1 MSAIIIADDITYT
14 RAELTQ
20 SASQVAAGLAAA
32 GIQEGD
38 VVAVMLKNSIEYLE
52 IIMAC
57 RQLGCYYC
65 PINWHFTAAEIQY
78 ILDDSEAKAL
88 ITTQAYFEPLQQTLS
103 PTLSVWLTDTHDHE
117 KNYATWKAAQPFHQ
131 AKPVSPRGHMAYTSG
146 TTGKPKGVVRHAFPI
161 EELSERQAVADSLVE
176 EAYGLKPGVR
186 ALLSAPIYH
195 SAPSL
200 YAQVAL
206 RKADVFIVT
215 ERFDAH
221 KILQLIEKHQIEAV
235 YMVPIMYARLLRL
248 DEDERNRY
256 DLSSLKFVVST
267 GSPCPPETKQAMM
280 DWFGPVIYETYAS
293 SEAGLVTLIRPEE
306 VKSHPG
312 SVGKPLANGI
322 VRIYDEQGMLCPPGT
337 VGRIFVHQPAYADF
351 SYKGNPAARL
361 EIEHEGLI
369 SLGDMGWLDEEGH
382 LYVTDRESDM
392 VISGGVNIYP
402 AEIEQHLLQHV
413 GIADC
418 VVIGVPDAEFGER
431 LLALVQPVADKTL
444 DADELRA
451 WLKPRLAGFKIP
463 RDFEFRAI
471 LPRDDNGKIK
481 KRALRNTYW
490 KNHATKV

>member
-1 MSAIIIADDITYT
+1 MSATIIADGATYS
-14 RAELTQ
+14 REELTQ
-20 SASQVAAGLAAA
+20 SASQVAAGLAEA

-38 VVAVMLKNSIEYLE
+38 VVAVMLKNGIEYLE

-65 PINWHFTAAEIQY
+65 PINWHFTAPEIQY

-88 ITTQAYFEPLQQTLS
+88 ITTQVYFEPLQKTIS
-103 PTLSVWLTDTHDHE
+103 SKLSVWLTDTLDN
-117 KNYATWKAAQPFHQ
+117 KQNYANWKAAQTSYQ
-131 AKPVSPRGHMAYTSG
+131 GKPVSPRGHMAYTSG

-161 EELSERQAVADSLVE
+161 EELSQRQAVADSLVE

-206 RKADVFIVT
+206 RKADVFIIT
-215 ERFDAH
+215 ERFDPH
-221 KILQLIEKHQIEAV
+221 QILQLIEKHQIEAV

-248 DEDERNRY
+248 DEEERTSY

-293 SEAGLVTLIRPEE
+293 SEAGLVTLIRPDE
-306 VKSHPG
+306 VNSHPG
-312 SVGKPLANGI
+312 SVGRPLANGI
-322 VRIYDEQGMLCPPGT
+322 VRIYDDQGLPCPTGT

-351 SYKGNPAARL
+351 SYKGNTAARL
-361 EIEHEGLI
+361 DIEHEGLI
-369 SLGDMGWLDEEGH
+369 SLGDMGWIDEEGH

-402 AEIEQHLLQHV
+402 AEIEQHLIQHSD
-413 GIADC
+413 IADC
-418 VVIGVPDAEFGER
+418 VVIGIPDTEFGER
-431 LLALVQPVADKTL
+431 LLALVQPIAHKTL
-444 DADELRA
+444 DKDELRA

-463 RDFEFRAI
+463 RDFEFRAT

-481 KRALRNTYW
+481 KRAIRNTYW
-490 KNHATKV
+490 KDHTTKV